1 MATSL
6 LILDI
11 AFSESWSEDFLFY
24 SIHCTVKPGF
34 LGKVMPFKESWI
46 FSEAFSSA
54 FIQLFIDLRFDE

>member
-1 MATSL
+1 MANTGY
-6 LILDI
+6 I

-24 SIHCTVKPGF
+24 SINCTVKPGF
-34 LGKVMPFKESWI
+34 LGKVIPFKDSRT